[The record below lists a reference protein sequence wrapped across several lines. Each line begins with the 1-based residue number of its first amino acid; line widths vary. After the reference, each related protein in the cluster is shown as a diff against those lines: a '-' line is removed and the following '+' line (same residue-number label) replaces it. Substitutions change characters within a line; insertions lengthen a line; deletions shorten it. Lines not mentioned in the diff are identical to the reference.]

1 MVSLVHAGASLTG
14 GASEGSIGLLLEFD
28 IEVILPINGDRL
40 VDEPEVGVDK
50 GEDEQS
56 TADQQLGM
64 QIVEFVVQIVHLVG
78 VLLGVVLVGR
88 VENEPFADLEHGG
101 QHVHVLFERQFEV
114 LLVQQGAFAELLVAR

>member
-101 QHVHVLFERQFEV
+101 QHVHVLLERQFEV